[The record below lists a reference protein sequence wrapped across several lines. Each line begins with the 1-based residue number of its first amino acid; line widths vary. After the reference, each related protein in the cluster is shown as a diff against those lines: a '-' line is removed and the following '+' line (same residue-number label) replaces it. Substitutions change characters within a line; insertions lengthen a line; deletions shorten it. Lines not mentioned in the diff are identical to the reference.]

1 MRTGP
6 KSLIPF
12 ATIVWL
18 AIGLTGRGSAMETI
32 EIEVRETAGIRRF
45 GYPISLELP
54 KLSIEPAKAR
64 LRDGS
69 KPVAAQFRQEDG
81 GGAWWLDFNLSMMPN
96 EARTLA
102 LEYGA
107 DVLADSE
114 PRGLEVRETPGGFE
128 IRNGSHLTWSLG
140 RDLRELLK
148 SVEAG
153 ELLHLRPEGARFS
166 IEGANEV
173 VDGDQA
179 TPPRILRS
187 GPLAVAIRYEFA
199 PRTGSLSG
207 AKSTI
212 DLTFPVSK
220 SWVEVDWQIEDA
232 RRAVRSARVEI
243 AQNLNSPTDKEPTLV
258 DFGASSLVYLSLTPG
273 TAGRLSAQMALPQ
286 AKSVAGQSSQVLR
299 GARDR
304 LESFV
309 VQPSGNQAGDAE
321 GWAHIMDRD
330 RCLALAIGEFGKGG
344 DDSIE
349 STAEGNISLIR
360 RFASDEPSASKRY
373 RFWLHFVGFP
383 PHLTAAT
390 SPQAMLSPLSVHVS
404 K

>member
-1 MRTGP
+1 MRPSIG
-6 KSLIPF
+6 SLITSAIF
-12 ATIVWL
+12 AWL
-18 AIGLTGRGSAMETI
+18 AIALPGQGVAIETI
-32 EIEVRETAGIRRF
+32 DIQVRETAGIRRF

-54 KLSIEPAKAR
+54 KLSIGPANAR
-64 LRDGS
+64 VRDGS
-69 KPVAAQFRQEDG
+69 KPVAAQIRQQDG
-81 GGAWWLDFNLSMMPN
+81 GGASWLDFNLSLMPN
-96 EARTLA
+96 EARTLT
-102 LEYGA
+102 LQHGA
-107 DVLADSE
+107 DVVADPE
-114 PRGLEVRETPGGFE
+114 PRGLELRETPGGFE
-128 IRNGSHLTWSLG
+128 IRNGSYLTWSLG
-140 RDLRELLK
+140 RDLHELLR
-148 SVEAG
+148 SVDAG
-153 ELLHLRPEGARFS
+153 ELRHLRPEGARFS

-173 VDGDQA
+173 VYGDRA

-187 GPLAVAIRYEFA
+187 GPLAVAIRYELA

-212 DLTFPVSK
+212 DLTFPISK

-232 RRAVRSARVEI
+232 RRAVRSARVEV

-273 TAGRLSAQMALPQ
+273 TAARLSAQMAMPQ
-286 AKSVAGQSSQVLR
+286 AKSVVGQSWKVLR
-299 GARDR
+299 GAKDR

-309 VQPSGNQAGDAE
+309 VRKSGAQTGDAE
-321 GWAHIMDRD
+321 GWAHVMDRD

-349 STAEGNISLIR
+349 TTAEGNISLVR
-360 RFASDEPSASKRY
+360 RFASDGSSASKRY

-390 SPQAMLSPLSVHVS
+390 SPQAMLAPLSVHVS

>member
-1 MRTGP
+1 M
-6 KSLIPF
+6 F
-12 ATIVWL
+12 VWL
-18 AIGLTGRGSAMETI
+18 AIGLTSRSVAIETI

-54 KLSIEPAKAR
+54 KLSIGPANAR
-64 LRDGS
+64 LRYGS
-69 KPVAAQFRQEDG
+69 KPVAAQFRQQDG
-81 GGAWWLDFNLSMMPN
+81 GGAWWLDFNLSLMPN
-96 EARTLA
+96 EARTLT

-107 DVLADSE
+107 DVVADPE
-114 PRGLEVRETPGGFE
+114 PRGLELRETPGGFE
-128 IRNGSHLTWSLG
+128 IRNGSHLKWSLG
-140 RDLRELLK
+140 PDLHELLR

-153 ELLHLRPEGARFS
+153 ELRYLRPEGARFS

-173 VDGDQA
+173 VDGDRA

-199 PRTGSLSG
+199 PRTGLLSE

-212 DLTFPVSK
+212 DLTFPISK

-273 TAGRLSAQMALPQ
+273 TAGRLSAQMAVPQ
-286 AKSVAGQSSQVLR
+286 ATSVIGPSWEVLR
-299 GARDR
+299 GATDR
-304 LESFV
+304 LEPFV
-309 VQPSGNQAGDAE
+309 VRPPGNQAGDAE

-330 RCLALAIGEFGKGG
+330 RCLALAISEFGKRG

-349 STAEGNISLIR
+349 TTADGNVSLIR

-373 RFWLHFVGFP
+373 RFWLHFVGSP

-390 SPQAMLSPLSVHVS
+390 SPQAMLSPLSVHVG